1 MGRTLTMGDNL
12 AMPTKRRVLVVE
24 DEPLMAS
31 LLQSSLT
38 QANFEVETANDAGN
52 ARKKISIFD
61 PDILLLD
68 ISLGDGPSGLHLA
81 HAIDK
86 TRPDI
91 AILILTKH
99 ADAKSASSEG
109 LDIPPRV
116 GFLRK
121 HLVNDVDYLL
131 TAIEKVLSDRSQ
143 EVRQDSHSDNPFSK
157 MSEQAVNVL
166 KLLAQGYNNNEIATR
181 TGLSVKSVE
190 RWIDVIYKELEITKK
205 GEINQRVEAA
215 RKYFQIAGIPDREI
229 S

>member
-1 MGRTLTMGDNL
+1 MGDNL

-143 EVRQDSHSDNPFSK
+143 EVRQDSQTDSPFSK
-157 MSEQAVNVL
+157 MSEQAVIVL

-205 GEINQRVEAA
+205 GEINQRVEAV

>member
-1 MGRTLTMGDNL
+1 MNIS
-12 AMPTKRRVLVVE
+12 KRRILIVE
-24 DEPLMAS
+24 DEPLMSA
-31 LLQSSLT
+31 LLQQSLT
-38 QANFEVETANDAGN
+38 SADFEVEAAIDAAQ
-52 ARKKISIFD
+52 ARKKIEAFD

-99 ADAKSASSEG
+99 PDAKSATSEG

-121 HLVNDVDYLL
+121 HLVNDVNYLL
-131 TAIEKVLSDRSQ
+131 NAIEKVLSDRSS
-143 EVRQDSHSDNPFSK
+143 EVRQDFQSESPINNL
-157 MSEQAVNVL
+157 SEQAVL
-166 KLLAQGYNNNEIATR
+166 ILSLIAQGFSNNEIATR
-181 TGLSVKSVE
+181 AKLSVKSVE
-190 RWIDVIYKELEITKK
+190 RWIDIIYKELEITKS

-215 RKYFQIAGIPDREI
+215 RRYYMIAGIPER
-229 S
+229 SAR